1 MLGHRKSPNAG
12 FVLQE
17 YEHYYKREII
27 LNEIFNN
34 FAMNYAQLY
43 GGENSVRK
51 QIGFPNDNGK
61 LLHCESDHWKK
72 DKCHQTNELI

>member
-1 MLGHRKSPNAG
+1 MLGHRKSPNVCS
-12 FVLQE
+12 VLQE
-17 YEHYYKREII
+17 YEKYYKKEII

-51 QIGFPNDNGK
+51 QIGLPNDNGK
-61 LLHCESDHWKK
+61 LLHYGSNHWKK
-72 DKCHQTNELI
+72 V